1 VVHRAEARSVSCRG
15 DFSLGLCPVV
25 VLFGNLLDGL
35 FTLTLLQLRLVHE
48 ANPLMRWMYQA
59 SPLSFMTVKLAVVQL
74 GLLVLCL
81 QRGNRA
87 SQLAINAGAA
97 LYAAIVCYHL
107 TVIAWLPA

>member
-1 VVHRAEARSVSCRG
+1 VDQGRARAVSCRG
-15 DFSLGLCPVV
+15 DFSLGFSPVV

-48 ANPLMRWMYQA
+48 ANPLMRWMYQV
-59 SPLSFMTVKLAVVQL
+59 SPLSFMAVKLAVVQL
-74 GLLVLCL
+74 GLVVLCL

-87 SQLAINAGAA
+87 SQLAIDAGAA

>member
-1 VVHRAEARSVSCRG
+1 VDEGRGHSASCRG
-15 DFSLGLCPVV
+15 DFTVSLSPVV

-87 SQLAINAGAA
+87 SRLAIDAGAA
-97 LYAAIVCYHL
+97 LYAAIVCWHL

>member
-1 VVHRAEARSVSCRG
+1 VDQVRARSASFRG
-15 DFSLGLCPVV
+15 DFSLSLSPVV

-59 SPLSFMTVKLAVVQL
+59 SPLTFMTVKLAVVQL
-74 GLLVLCL
+74 GLVVLCL
-81 QRGNRA
+81 QRSSRA
-87 SQLAINAGAA
+87 SQLAIDAGAA

>member
-1 VVHRAEARSVSCRG
+1 MADRAGVRSTSCRG
-15 DFSLGLCPVV
+15 DFALGLSPVV

-35 FTLTLLQLRLVHE
+35 FTLTLLQLRLVSE

-59 SPLSFMTVKLAVVQL
+59 SPLSFMTVKLAIVQL
-74 GLLVLCL
+74 GIVVLCL
-81 QRGNRA
+81 QRGNRV

-107 TVIAWLPA
+107 TVIASLPV

>member
-1 VVHRAEARSVSCRG
+1 MAQEARGRSASCRA
-15 DFSLGLCPVV
+15 DFTLSLSPVV

-59 SPLSFMTVKLAVVQL
+59 SPLSFMAVKLAVVQL
-74 GLLVLCL
+74 GLVMLCL
-81 QRGNRA
+81 QRGNPA
-87 SQLAINAGAA
+87 SQLAIKAGAA
-97 LYAAIVCYHL
+97 LYAAIVFYHL

>member
-1 VVHRAEARSVSCRG
+1 
-15 DFSLGLCPVV
+15 V

-35 FTLTLLQLRLVHE
+35 FTLTLLQLRLVSE

-74 GLLVLCL
+74 GLVVLCL

-107 TVIAWLPA
+107 TVIAWMPA

>member
-1 VVHRAEARSVSCRG
+1 VADGAVARSTTCRA
-15 DFSLGLCPVV
+15 DFAIGLSPVV

-59 SPLSFMTVKLAVVQL
+59 SPVSFMTVKLAIVQL
-74 GLLVLCL
+74 GVVVLCL
-81 QRGNRA
+81 QRGNRV
-87 SQLAINAGAA
+87 SRLAINAGAA

-107 TVIAWLPA
+107 TVIAWLPV

>member
-1 VVHRAEARSVSCRG
+1 VAHRAEERSASCGADFSVSL
-15 DFSLGLCPVV
+15 SPVV

-59 SPLSFMTVKLAVVQL
+59 SPLSFMAVKLAVVQL
-74 GLLVLCL
+74 GLVVLCL

-87 SQLAINAGAA
+87 SQLAIRAGAA
-97 LYAAIVCYHL
+97 LYGAIVCYHL

>member
-1 VVHRAEARSVSCRG
+1 MHQGGASSASCRA
-15 DFSLGLCPVV
+15 DFSLGLSPVV

-74 GLLVLCL
+74 GLVVLCL

-87 SQLAINAGAA
+87 SQMAINAGAA

>member
-1 VVHRAEARSVSCRG
+1 MVHRAQARSASCRG
-15 DFSLGLCPVV
+15 DFTLSLSPVV

-74 GLLVLCL
+74 GLVVLCL

-87 SQLAINAGAA
+87 SQLAIKAGAA

-107 TVIAWLPA
+107 SVIAWLPV

>member
-1 VVHRAEARSVSCRG
+1 MVHRVEARSASCRG
-15 DFSLGLCPVV
+15 HFTVSLSPAVV
-25 VLFGNLLDGL
+25 VFGNLLDGL

-74 GLLVLCL
+74 GVVALCR
-81 QRGNRA
+81 QRGNPA
-87 SQLAINAGAA
+87 SRLAIKAGAV

>member
-1 VVHRAEARSVSCRG
+1 MVHRAEARSASCRA
-15 DFSLGLCPVV
+15 DFTLSLSPVV
-25 VLFGNLLDGL
+25 VLFGNLLDAL

-59 SPLSFMTVKLAVVQL
+59 SPVSFMAVKLAVVQL

-81 QRGNRA
+81 QRGHRA
-87 SQLAINAGAA
+87 SQLAIKAGAA

-107 TVIAWLPA
+107 TVIASLPA

>member
-1 VVHRAEARSVSCRG
+1 VADQALARRATCRADVAIG
-15 DFSLGLCPVV
+15 FSPVV

-35 FTLTLLQLRLVHE
+35 FTLTLLQLRVVHE
-48 ANPLMRWMYQA
+48 ANPFMRWMYQA
-59 SPLSFMTVKLAVVQL
+59 SPLSFMTVKLAIVQL
-74 GLLVLCL
+74 GMVVLCL

-107 TVIAWLPA
+107 TVIAWLPV

>member
-1 VVHRAEARSVSCRG
+1 MVHRAQARSASCRG
-15 DFSLGLCPVV
+15 DFTLSLSPVV

-48 ANPLMRWMYQA
+48 ANPLMHWMYQA

-81 QRGNRA
+81 QRSHRA
-87 SQLAINAGAA
+87 SRLAIDAGAA
-97 LYAAIVCYHL
+97 LYTAVICWHL

>member
-1 VVHRAEARSVSCRG
+1 VVDQDLGRGWACRG
-15 DFSLGLCPVV
+15 DFAISVSPVV
-25 VLFGNLLDGL
+25 VLFGNLLDGV
-35 FTLTLLQLRLVHE
+35 FTLTLLQLQLVHE

-81 QRGNRA
+81 QRGNPA
-87 SQLAINAGAA
+87 SQLAIRAGAM

-107 TVIAWLPA
+107 TVIAGLPV

>member
-1 VVHRAEARSVSCRG
+1 VVDEGRALSASCRG
-15 DFSLGLCPVV
+15 DFTVSLSLVV

-35 FTLTLLQLRLVHE
+35 FTLTLLQLRLAHE

-87 SQLAINAGAA
+87 SRLAIDAGAA
-97 LYAAIVCYHL
+97 LYAAVVCWHL
-107 TVIAWLPA
+107 TLIAGLPA